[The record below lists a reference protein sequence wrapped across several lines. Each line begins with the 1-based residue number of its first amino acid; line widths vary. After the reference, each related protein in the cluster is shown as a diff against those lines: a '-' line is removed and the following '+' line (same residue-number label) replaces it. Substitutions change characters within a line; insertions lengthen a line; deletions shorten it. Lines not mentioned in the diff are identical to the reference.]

1 MLYDRNKLIF
11 LCDKFAMYDEM
22 ELINYIS
29 RFRQDI
35 SDTMYKSLYTAIC
48 SVVQTEEKKQVLI
61 TALRLEVDILNDVF
75 EVAFKDCLPE
85 DLFKTIRNGIV
96 NKKTFV

>member
-1 MLYDRNKLIF
+1 MAALYDRNKLIF

-22 ELINYIS
+22 DLLNYIS

-35 SDTMYKSLYTAIC
+35 SDAMHKSIYNAVC
-48 SVVQTEEKKQVLI
+48 NVVQAEEKKQVLI

-75 EVAFKDCLPE
+75 EVAFKDVEPI
-85 DLFKTIRNGIV
+85 DLFKTIR
-96 NKKTFV
+96 KEL